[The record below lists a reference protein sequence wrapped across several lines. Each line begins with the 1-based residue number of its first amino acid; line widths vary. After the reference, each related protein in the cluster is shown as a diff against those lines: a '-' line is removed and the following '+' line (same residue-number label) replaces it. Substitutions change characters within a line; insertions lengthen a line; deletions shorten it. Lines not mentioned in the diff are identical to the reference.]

1 MHELVSLLPGGQPP
15 GSTVKTSA
23 PLKID
28 DFTDLQFKNFLIKLK
43 LLQLNSHKF
52 TQNKISN
59 IQMSKNTLPKYLI
72 ATSNGYC
79 VDIPQFY
86 KHVDG
91 LPRGL
96 FFQEIRYLTKM
107 VDNHW
112 EITYIRNSNGWY
124 RKFYEM
130 MVKLHKNHGVK
141 HPFQLLDKDKKF
153 RNAGKSRHAVAQAL
167 GDVFSFPKRVSD
179 LIRDS
184 NIAVNT
190 MNHAAMTLE
199 QMLQHVTQSIE
210 DMKAWFQQ
218 QKQTMGKLVDILM
231 FIGKICSVCYI
242 LSNPAN
248 RNIKT
253 IVALLTLI
261 IPSSTTG
268 VQTFVAGLIRA
279 IEGMSG
285 VHAQEGDDQSGFLSS
300 FFSLT
305 VGIIKGLFNDIPQ
318 DAFNSMNLS
327 SKKIK
332 LVSDYIRGAT
342 TIFEFITRIVE
353 KFFNFIGDKLLKH
366 YGILPWFL
374 KEDGLNDII
383 DEYTKMK
390 DEKHDMKCAISKES
404 AQKVVRLYEKLYKM
418 EASLNKK
425 VNKYHAPN
433 KILPYMRI
441 MLKTMEGLV
450 NKIPDHLRSGLAPRR
465 TKPFW
470 VYLYG
475 EPRVG
480 KSAVIQPY
488 IVNVL
493 AKSLG
498 LITKYEDYTN
508 YTYLRNCGEEYWE
521 GYDGHPVLWYNDLFQ
536 NYAEDEAMHSAV
548 MELTNVVDD
557 NVYPLNMAFERKHG
571 VYFNSELVISNAQDE
586 MLNQTFISNKCW
598 SGGAHLYARRN
609 VCINLVLNNKYRKKC
624 GVGINEQVLEKEMRD
639 HPDRCVGYEFVLDP
653 TNAQELKDKLLFPED
668 MYWMK
673 FTDPNDGSLQA
684 LEDLRSG
691 MARLSELAI
700 AYKDTQG
707 QFKERLYNHFER
719 LFTQGE
725 TDDEDESEEDDEYV
739 FREPEPQ
746 RRKKQPRTTTEA
758 TFDEPPLEE
767 QQGEKSS
774 FALTSPDTWFDAVE
788 EIPFR
793 LHVAEVTETVRHN
806 ISAMFPELIGDY
818 HYGRKN
824 FVNTHTSND
833 FGGGETC
840 DHGFVW
846 TWEGKNVDEI
856 YQQQTQFK
864 DMRMRVI
871 LAVEITGGKEWYK
884 LSQQQG
890 FWQKL
895 KNKLKYGWDDIYT
908 YFYNLNAKLPH
919 FLQIQN
925 LLMTFIWSYS
935 LYRCIRFYYDFLTG
949 YQYSIYK
956 AETTKSIGTDTSE
969 DAKNEQVNDKNVS
982 TTEATITP
990 IALTAEGNNKVAV
1003 KQIVR
1008 KKMVKGATTQAYDV
1022 QNVNIEN
1029 VVQNSMCKFSMEV
1042 YDGSDV
1048 LAASRVFGSGLCVGS
1063 DIFVLPHH
1071 FYARWA
1077 EMHKYYTSFG
1087 HDFRILLTWNEKLKQ
1102 SIPWDNLE
1110 FFQLDYEHSADLVF
1124 LRIKNL
1130 VQKQH
1135 LKKFFISVNDKP
1147 TLYDMYLYG
1156 YKGTSNSIHTMHVS
1170 GAEYT
1175 STQYEQHSQP
1185 DPLYGGKWENRMV
1198 CVPKCIQYWD
1208 CQTAGGDCG
1217 MLLFNSDSALNCRK
1231 IMGLHTG
1238 GQPSCAYGLG
1248 SILYKEDI
1256 EEAFDHFYKDQ
1267 EPIRAVALEFEPVDT
1282 ERTKELK
1289 ELGLLVCG
1297 QLPRLVEP
1305 EFKVDKQPMV
1315 TLPRRSKISKSVTY
1329 DIMAQDFGPATTAP
1343 ARLRPFKVNDTK
1355 VSPILL
1361 GLKKMV
1367 KVSPVV
1373 PRKYCDEIV
1382 NHMSETIK
1390 SWRSPYQPRLLT
1402 DDEVVNG
1409 FGLLNPVEMSTSA
1422 GYPYVFLDNTAGKH
1436 PFFEVVS
1443 EAPRKYVMGKYLKS
1457 HYDLRIAMAKKGLI
1471 KTTYFIDTLKD
1482 ETRPLAK
1489 VEVGKTRVFQLGPVD
1504 LNLVMRKYFG
1514 MFVCHMQSTY
1524 LEGESAVG
1532 INANSTDWTHM
1543 LKKQIEIA
1551 EPADLGM
1558 LNGDGENFDASA
1570 GQPMGMCNVEV
1581 INQWYDDDYENQLI
1595 RRVLF
1600 ATFLNSLHI
1609 YGDIVYIALQG
1620 NKSGIFL
1627 TTIFN
1632 NLTGMFAIRLSMK
1645 RAGYELHLFSA
1656 NVRPKFFGDDD
1667 NTAINKRNLPLLT
1680 CKHHKQ
1686 TMAMLGIVYTSAT
1699 KGEIVDTWYS
1709 VAEVSFL
1716 KRKFV
1721 WDSSLRLYLPQ
1732 LDLDVIYEIARW
1744 SESDPD
1750 NMVDQLNRFNSSL
1763 LEVSNY
1769 GKERFAQLRSRY
1781 VEYCILLKNQ
1791 GYVIKP
1797 QDLFSFAYC
1806 EQIKF
1811 NLLEADF
1818 KLLPVSK

>member
-1 MHELVSLLPGGQPP
+1 MS
-15 GSTVKTSA
+15 
-23 PLKID
+23 
-28 DFTDLQFKNFLIKLK
+28 
-43 LLQLNSHKF
+43 KF
-52 TQNKISN
+52 TV
-59 IQMSKNTLPKYLI
+59 PKYLI

-86 KHVDG
+86 KHIDG

-96 FFQEIRYLTKM
+96 FFQEIRFLIRM
-107 VDNHW
+107 VDQHW
-112 EITYIRNSNGWY
+112 EITYMRNSNGWY
-124 RKFYEM
+124 KKFYDM
-130 MVKLHKNHGVK
+130 MLKLRRNHGVQ
-141 HPFQLLDKDKKF
+141 HPFQMLDKDKKF

-167 GDVFSFPKRVSD
+167 GDVFSFPKKISN

-184 NIAVNT
+184 NIAANSI
-190 MNHAAMTLE
+190 NQAAMTLE
-199 QMLQHVTQSIE
+199 QMLQQITRSIE

-218 QKQTMGKLVDILM
+218 QKENMGKLMDILM
-231 FIGKICSVCYI
+231 FVGKICSVCYI

-248 RNIKT
+248 RNVTT
-253 IVALLTLI
+253 IVALMTLI
-261 IPSSTTG
+261 IPSFTTG
-268 VQTFVAGLIRA
+268 IQVFVSGLIRA

-285 VHAQEGDDQSGFLSS
+285 VRAQEGDDQSGFISS

-305 VGIIKGLFNDIPQ
+305 VGIIKGLFTDIPQ
-318 DAFNSMNLS
+318 DAFNNMNLN

-332 LVSDYIRGAT
+332 LVSDYIRGAG

-353 KFFNFIGDKLLKH
+353 KFFNFIGDKLLKN

-383 DEYTKMK
+383 DEYTQMK
-390 DEKHDMKCAISKES
+390 DEKHDLKCTINKES
-404 AQKVVRLYEKLYKM
+404 AQKVVKLYEKLYKL
-418 EASLNKK
+418 EATMNKK
-425 VNKYHAPN
+425 VDKYKAPP

-450 NKIPDHLRSGLAPRR
+450 NKVPDHLRSGLAPRR

-536 NYAEDEAMHSAV
+536 NYAEDDAMHAAV

-624 GVGINEQVLEKEMRD
+624 GVGINDFVLEKEMKD
-639 HPDRCVGYEFVLDP
+639 FPQKCIGYEFVIDP
-653 TNAQELKDKLLFPED
+653 TNTQELKDKLLFPED

-673 FTDPNDGSLQA
+673 FTDPNDGSLVA
-684 LEDLRSG
+684 LEDLKSG
-691 MARLSELAI
+691 MARLVDMAS
-700 AYKDTQG
+700 AYKQTQG
-707 QFKERLYNHFER
+707 QFKDRLYNHFER

-725 TDDEDESEEDDEYV
+725 TDDDSCSEDEFIYEDDPPPP
-739 FREPEPQ
+739 RT
-746 RRKKQPRTTTEA
+746 QPRTTTEVPFEDA
-758 TFDEPPLEE
+758 NPEEPQVKREMKLC
-767 QQGEKSS
+767 
-774 FALTSPDTWFDAVE
+774 SPDTWFDAVE
-788 EIPFR
+788 EIPFGV
-793 LHVAEVTETVRHN
+793 HVAEVTETVRRN
-806 ISAMFPELIGDY
+806 ITHMFPDLIGDN
-818 HYGRKN
+818 HHGIKN
-824 FVNTHTSND
+824 FHHTRGSND
-833 FGGGETC
+833 FGGGEKC

-846 TWEGKNVDEI
+846 TWEGKNIDQVYEDS
-856 YQQQTQFK
+856 TQFK
-864 DMRMRVI
+864 DMHMRVI
-871 LAVEITGGKEWYK
+871 LAIEITGGSHWYK
-884 LSQQQG
+884 LSQKQG
-890 FWQKL
+890 FWEKL
-895 KNKLKYGWDDIYT
+895 KNKLKYGWSEIYMR
-908 YFYNLNAKLPH
+908 FQEWNHKLPH

-925 LLMTFIWSYS
+925 LLTTFLSFYMM
-935 LYRCIRFYYDFLTG
+935 YRCIRFYYDFLTG
-949 YQYSIYK
+949 YQYSVYK
-956 AETTKSIGTDTSE
+956 AQTTTTVGTDTSE
-969 DAKNEQVNDKNVS
+969 DAKTNSQQTQVDGLIVP
-982 TTEATITP
+982 TAQ
-990 IALTAEGNNKVAV
+990 TAEGNNKSAV

-1022 QNVNIEN
+1022 QNANIEN
-1029 VVQNSMCKFSMEV
+1029 IVQNSMCKFSMEV
-1042 YDGSDV
+1042 YSGQDM

-1071 FYARWA
+1071 FYARWL
-1077 EMHKYYTSFG
+1077 EMQKYYTSFG
-1087 HDFRILLTWNEKLKQ
+1087 HEFKILVSWNEKLKQ
-1102 SIPWDNLE
+1102 SIPWENLE

-1124 LRIKNL
+1124 VRIKNL

-1175 STQYEQHSQP
+1175 ATQYEQHSQP

-1238 GQPSCAYGLG
+1238 GQSSCAYGLG

-1256 EEAFDHFYKDQ
+1256 EEAFVHFYKDQ
-1267 EPIRAVALEFEPVDT
+1267 EPIRPVALEFAPIDS
-1282 ERTKELK
+1282 ERSRDLEK
-1289 ELGLLVCG
+1289 LGLMVCG

-1305 EFKVDKQPMV
+1305 EFGVDKQPLV
-1315 TLPRRSKISKSVTY
+1315 TLPRRSKLSKSVVY
-1329 DIMAQDFGPATTAP
+1329 DIMANDFGPATTAP

-1367 KVSPVV
+1367 KVSPMV
-1373 PRKYCDEIV
+1373 PNSYCDEIV
-1382 NHMSETIK
+1382 THMTETIK
-1390 SWRSPYQPRLLT
+1390 SWRSPYYPRLLT

-1409 FGLLNPVEMSTSA
+1409 FGLLNPVEMATSA

-1436 PFFEVVS
+1436 PFFEVVC
-1443 EAPRKYVMGKYLKS
+1443 EAPRKYVMGKFLKS

-1471 KTTYFIDTLKD
+1471 KQTYFIDTLKD

-1489 VEVGKTRVFQLGPVD
+1489 VEAGKTRVFQLGPVD

-1514 MFVCHMQSTY
+1514 MFVCHMQATY

-1532 INANSTDWTHM
+1532 INANSADWTHM
-1543 LKKQIEIA
+1543 IKKQIEIA

-1570 GQPMGMCNVEV
+1570 GQPMGMWSVKA
-1581 INQWYDDDYENQLI
+1581 INDWYDDDDENQLI

-1609 YGDIVYIALQG
+1609 YGDVVYMSIQG

-1656 NVRPKFFGDDD
+1656 HVRPKFFGDDD
-1667 NTAINKRNLPLLT
+1667 NTAVNKRVLPKLT
-1680 CKHHKQ
+1680 CKHHKE

-1699 KGEIVDTWYS
+1699 KGEIIDTWYTIQ
-1709 VAEVSFL
+1709 EVSFL
-1716 KRKFV
+1716 KRKFF
-1721 WDSSLRLYLPQ
+1721 WDNTLRLYLPR
-1732 LDLDVIYEIARW
+1732 LDHDVIYEIARW

-1763 LEVSNY
+1763 LEISNY
-1769 GKERFAQLRSRY
+1769 GKQEYTLLRNKY
-1781 VEYCILLKNQ
+1781 AEYCVLLKNQ

-1818 KLLPVSK
+1818 RLVSSKS